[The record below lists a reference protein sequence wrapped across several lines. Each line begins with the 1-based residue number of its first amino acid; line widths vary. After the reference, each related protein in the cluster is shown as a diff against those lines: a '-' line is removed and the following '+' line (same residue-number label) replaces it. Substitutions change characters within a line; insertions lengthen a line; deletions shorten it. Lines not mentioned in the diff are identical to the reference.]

1 MRTELDWSD
10 YQDRGMGD
18 AYADIPRAGGDFAK
32 AVAVCIRSGV
42 CEQHGRGVMC
52 PSFRITEKPLLSP
65 GGRVQLLK
73 RALNSD
79 AEALTSDRELAEA
92 MDLCVAC
99 KGCKRECE
107 NNVDMAQIKIEY
119 LAQQLKNQPLLW
131 RSRLF
136 AYSPLW
142 LNRYAW
148 LGKLIH
154 WRNRSPLLAQWG
166 ERLLGIAAKVPLPEV
181 ALHPF
186 APAECSFAPLV
197 AHPSGEARTVVL
209 WLDSFSTLFAPQQA
223 EDALHLLRLAGFT
236 VHVIHPLSVK
246 GEVLDSGR
254 SLLTFGLVNE
264 TRSLAKQLL
273 TVLSPYVE
281 QGLAVVGLEPSSL
294 LMLRDE
300 YKTLGLGQPAVTL
313 AKQAMLLEE
322 FIAAELTRGG
332 FRVPFQAGKI
342 TQPVLIHGHC
352 HQKAIGAMKSVRRV
366 LKTVPG
372 LEFSFIESS
381 CCGMAGTFG
390 LEAEHVDYSHQM
402 AQQSLVPALQAAPDA
417 LVVCNGFGCAHQ
429 IKVTAGRHPLHLAT
443 LLRQALAQEP
453 E

>member
-1 MRTELDWSD
+1 MRTELDWSE

-18 AYADIPRAGGDFAK
+18 AYADIPKQGGDFAK

-52 PSFRITEKPLLSP
+52 PSFRITDKQLLSP

-79 AEALTSDRELAEA
+79 ETALTADTELAEA

-107 NNVDMAQIKIEY
+107 NSVDMAQIKIEY
-119 LAQQLKNQPLLW
+119 LAQQLKTQPLSW

-136 AYSPLW
+136 AYSPIW
-142 LNRYAW
+142 LNQYPM
-148 LGKLIH
+148 LGALIR
-154 WRNRSPLLAQWG
+154 WRNKSGLLAKLG
-166 ERLLGIAAKVPLPEV
+166 EKLLGIAAKVPLPE
-181 ALHPF
+181 ATQKPF
-186 APAECSFAPLV
+186 SPQQQSFPPLV
-197 AHPSGEARTVVL
+197 PHPSGEKRAVVL

-223 EDALHLLRLAGFT
+223 EDALYLLRLAGLT
-236 VHVIHPLSVK
+236 VHVVHPNSKSGV
-246 GEVLDSGR
+246 VLDSGR
-254 SLLTFGLVNE
+254 SLLTFGLVDE
-264 TRSLAKQLL
+264 TRQLAKQLL
-273 TVLSPYVE
+273 TVLSPHVAA
-281 QGLAVVGLEPSSL
+281 GLSIVGLEPSSL

-300 YKTLGLGQPAVTL
+300 YKTLGLGQPAVAL
-313 AKQAMLLEE
+313 AKQALLFEE
-322 FIAAELTRGG
+322 FMAAELTRGG
-332 FRVPFQAGKI
+332 FQLPFQAGKI

-366 LKTVPG
+366 LKAVSE

-381 CCGMAGTFG
+381 CCGMTGTFG

-417 LVVCNGFGCAHQ
+417 LVVSNGFGCAHQ
-429 IKVTAGRHPLHLAT
+429 IKVTAQRSTLHLAT
-443 LLRQALAQEP
+443 LLRQALAE
-453 E
+453 

>member
-1 MRTELDWSD
+1 MRTELDWSE

-18 AYADIPRAGGDFAK
+18 AYADIPRQGGDFAK

-52 PSFRITEKPLLSP
+52 PGFRITENPLLSP
-65 GGRVQLLK
+65 GGRVQLLQ
-73 RALNSD
+73 RALHSD
-79 AEALTSDRELAEA
+79 EAALTSDTELAEA

-119 LAQQLKNQPLLW
+119 LAQKLKTESLSW

-142 LNRYAW
+142 LNQYPV
-148 LGKLIH
+148 LGSLIR
-154 WRNRSPLLAQWG
+154 WRNKSALLAKAG
-166 ERLLGIAAKVPLPEV
+166 EKLLGIAAKVPLPE
-181 ALHPF
+181 AARKPF
-186 APAECSFAPLV
+186 SPRESSFPPLV
-197 AHPSGEARTVVL
+197 AHSSGEARAVVL

-223 EDALHLLRLAGFT
+223 EDALYLLRMAGLT
-236 VHVIHPLSVK
+236 VHVIHPNSLP
-246 GEVLDSGR
+246 GTVLDSGR
-254 SLLTFGLVNE
+254 SLLTFGLATE
-264 TRSLAKQLL
+264 TRELAKQLL
-273 TVLSPYVE
+273 TVLSPYVA
-281 QGLAVVGLEPSSL
+281 QGLSVVGLEPSSL

-300 YKTLGLGQPAVTL
+300 YKTLGLGQPAVAL
-313 AKQAMLLEE
+313 AKQAMLFEE

-332 FRVPFQAGKI
+332 FCLPFQTGKI

-429 IKVTAGRHPLHLAT
+429 IKVTAGRQTLHLAT
-443 LLRQALAQEP
+443 LLRQALAE
-453 E
+453 

>member
-1 MRTELDWSD
+1 MRTELDWSE

-18 AYADIPRAGGDFAK
+18 AYADIPRQGGDFAK

-52 PSFRITEKPLLSP
+52 PSFRITDNPLLSP

-79 AEALTSDRELAEA
+79 EAALTSDTELAEA

-119 LAQQLKNQPLLW
+119 LAQKLKTESLSW

-142 LNRYAW
+142 LNQYPV
-148 LGKLIH
+148 LGSLIR
-154 WRNRSPLLAQWG
+154 WRNKSALLAKAG
-166 ERLLGIAAKVPLPEV
+166 EKLLGIAAKVPLPE
-181 ALHPF
+181 AARKPF
-186 APAECSFAPLV
+186 SPRESSFPPLV
-197 AHPSGEARTVVL
+197 AHSSGEARAVVL

-223 EDALHLLRLAGFT
+223 EDALYLLRMAGLT
-236 VHVIHPLSVK
+236 VHVIHPNSLP
-246 GEVLDSGR
+246 GTVLDSGR
-254 SLLTFGLVNE
+254 SLLTFGLATE
-264 TRSLAKQLL
+264 TRELAKQLL
-273 TVLSPYVE
+273 TVLSPYVA
-281 QGLAVVGLEPSSL
+281 QGLSVVGLEPSSL

-300 YKTLGLGQPAVTL
+300 YKTLGLGQPAVAL
-313 AKQAMLLEE
+313 AKQAMLFEE

-332 FRVPFQAGKI
+332 FCLPFPAGKI

-429 IKVTAGRHPLHLAT
+429 IKVTAGRQTLHLAT
-443 LLRQALAQEP
+443 LLRQALAE
-453 E
+453 

>member
-18 AYADIPRAGGDFAK
+18 AYADIPKQGGDFAK

-52 PSFRITEKPLLSP
+52 PSFRITNKPLLSP
-65 GGRVQLLK
+65 GGRVQSLK
-73 RALNSD
+73 RVLNSD
-79 AEALTSDRELAEA
+79 AKALTYDRELAEA

-119 LAQQLKNQPLLW
+119 LAQQLKTQPLLW

-154 WRNRSPLLAQWG
+154 WRNHSPFLSRLG
-166 ERLLGIAAKVPLPEV
+166 EKLLGIAAKIPLPEV
-181 ALHPF
+181 AATPF
-186 APAECSFAPLV
+186 TPIESSFQPLTQ
-197 AHPSGEARTVVL
+197 HPSGEPREVVL
-209 WLDSFSTLFAPQQA
+209 WLDSFSTLFAVQQA
-223 EDALHLLRLAGFT
+223 EDALYLLRQAGFT
-236 VHVIHPLSVK
+236 VHVVHPRSVL
-246 GEVLDSGR
+246 GQVLDSGR

-264 TRSLAKQLL
+264 TRELAKQLL
-273 TVLSPYVE
+273 SVLKPYVQQE
-281 QGLAVVGLEPSSL
+281 LAVVGLEPSSL

-300 YKTLGLGQPAVTL
+300 YKTLGLGEPAIEL
-313 AKQAMLLEE
+313 SKQAMLLEE
-322 FIAAELTRGG
+322 FLAAELARGG
-332 FRVPFQAGKI
+332 FQLPFQAGKI
-342 TQPVLIHGHC
+342 TQPILIHGHC

-366 LKTVPG
+366 LKAVPE
-372 LEFSFIESS
+372 LEFNFIESS

-390 LEAEHVDYSHQM
+390 LEAEHVEYSHLM
-402 AQQSLVPALQAAPDA
+402 AQQSLIPALQSAPDA

-429 IKVTAGRHPLHLAT
+429 IRVTAQRQTMHLAT
-443 LLRQALAQEP
+443 LLRRALP

>member
-1 MRTELDWSD
+1 MRTELDWSE

-18 AYADIPRAGGDFAK
+18 AYADIPKQGGDFAK

-52 PSFRITEKPLLSP
+52 PSYRITGKPLLSP

-79 AEALTSDRELAEA
+79 AKAITYDRELAEA

-119 LAQQLKNQPLLW
+119 LAQQLKTQPLLW

-142 LNRYAW
+142 INRFPW
-148 LGKLIH
+148 LGGLIRL
-154 WRNRSPLLAQWG
+154 RNRSALLAHWG
-166 ERLLGIAAKVPLPEV
+166 DKWLGIAKQVALPEV
-181 ALHPF
+181 AITPF
-186 APAECSFAPLV
+186 APRVRSFPPLAV
-197 AHPSGEARTVVL
+197 HPSGETREVVL

-223 EDALHLLRLAGFT
+223 EDALYLLRLAGFT
-236 VHVIHPLSVK
+236 VHVVHPRSVA
-246 GEVLDSGR
+246 GAILDSGR
-254 SLLTFGLVNE
+254 SLLTFGLVEE
-264 TRSLAKQLL
+264 TRKLAWQLL
-273 TVLSPYVE
+273 KVLSPYVA
-281 QGLAVVGLEPSSL
+281 QGLAIVGLEPSSL

-300 YKTLGLGQPAVTL
+300 YKTLGLGQPALAL
-313 AKQAMLLEE
+313 AKQAMLFEE

-332 FRVPFQAGKI
+332 FQLPFQAGKI

-366 LKTVPG
+366 LKAIPE

-390 LEAEHVDYSHQM
+390 LESEHVDYSHQM
-402 AQQSLVPALQAAPDA
+402 AQQSLVPALQAAPEA

-429 IKVTAGRHPLHLAT
+429 IKVTAHRPTSHLAS
-443 LLRQALAQEP
+443 LLRHALAEK
-453 E
+453 

>member
-1 MRTELDWSD
+1 MRTELDWSE

-18 AYADIPRAGGDFAK
+18 AYADIPRQGGDFAK
-32 AVAVCIRSGV
+32 AVAVCIRSGI

-52 PSFRITEKPLLSP
+52 PSYRVTDNPLLSP

-79 AEALTSDRELAEA
+79 EAALTSDQELAEA

-119 LAQQLKNQPLLW
+119 LAQKLKTESLSW

-142 LNRYAW
+142 LNRYPV
-148 LGKLIH
+148 LGSLIR
-154 WRNRSPLLAQWG
+154 WRNKSELLAKSG
-166 ERLLGIAAKVPLPEV
+166 EKLLGIAAKVPLPE
-181 ALHPF
+181 AARKPF
-186 APAECSFAPLV
+186 SPKESSFPPLV
-197 AHPSGEARTVVL
+197 VHPSGEVRSVVL
-209 WLDSFSTLFAPQQA
+209 WLDSFSTLFAPEQA
-223 EDALHLLRLAGFT
+223 EDALHLLRLAGLT
-236 VHVIHPLSVK
+236 VHVIHPNSRP
-246 GEVLDSGR
+246 GTVLDSGR
-254 SLLTFGLVNE
+254 SLLTFGLVDE
-264 TRSLAKQLL
+264 TRALARQLL
-273 TVLSPYVE
+273 AVLSPYIE
-281 QGLAVVGLEPSSL
+281 QGMAVVGLEPSSL

-300 YKTLGLGQPAVTL
+300 YKTLGLGQPAVAL
-313 AKQAMLLEE
+313 AKQAMLFEE

-332 FRVPFQAGKI
+332 FRLPFQAGKI

-429 IKVTAGRHPLHLAT
+429 IKVTAGRQPLHLAT
-443 LLRQALAQEP
+443 LLRQALAE
-453 E
+453 

>member
-1 MRTELDWSD
+1 MRTELDWSE

-18 AYADIPRAGGDFAK
+18 AYADIPRQGGDFAK

-79 AEALTSDRELAEA
+79 PAALTADQELAEA

-119 LAQQLKNQPLLW
+119 LAQQLKTQPLSW

-142 LNRYAW
+142 LNRYPL
-148 LGKLIH
+148 LGSLIR
-154 WRNRSPLLAQWG
+154 WRNQSGLLAKLG
-166 ERLLGIAAKVPLPEV
+166 EKWLGIAAKVPLPE
-181 ALHPF
+181 AAAKPF
-186 APAECSFAPLV
+186 APEQITFAPLA
-197 AHPSGEARTVVL
+197 AHPSGEPRAVVL

-223 EDALHLLRLAGFT
+223 EDALYLLRLAGLT
-236 VHVIHPLSVK
+236 VHVIHPHSVK

-254 SLLTFGLVNE
+254 SLLTFGLVDE
-264 TRSLAKQLL
+264 TRTLAKQLL

-281 QGLAVVGLEPSSL
+281 MQLPVIGLEPSSL

-300 YKTLGLGQPAVTL
+300 YKTLGQGQAALSL
-313 AKQAMLLEE
+313 AKQAMLFEE
-322 FIAAELTRGG
+322 FAAAELTRGG
-332 FRVPFQAGKI
+332 FCLPFQAGRI

-366 LKTVPG
+366 LKAVPE
-372 LEFSFIESS
+372 LAFSFIESS

-443 LLRQALAQEP
+443 LLRLALAD
-453 E
+453 